1 MRSIILN
8 SDLFTKILT
17 LKLKNKKANVLR
29 MMDII
34 LNKAVLPKVNR
45 IIEKSSL
52 VKSID
57 FNLLENKFKNLNISS
72 ILKGNNL
79 SELLNRLYFNV
90 RAYALNI
97 NFKKDYVKIYEII
110 FDSINYKN
118 MGGVRLEVKGRLTK
132 RYRADRALFK
142 VR

>member
-1 MRSIILN
+1 
-8 SDLFTKILT
+8 
-17 LKLKNKKANVLR
+17 

>member
-1 MRSIILN
+1 MKSIIFN

-57 FNLLENKFKNLNISS
+57 FNLLENKI
-72 ILKGNNL
+72 
-79 SELLNRLYFNV
+79 
-90 RAYALNI
+90 
-97 NFKKDYVKIYEII
+97 
-110 FDSINYKN
+110 
-118 MGGVRLEVKGRLTK
+118 
-132 RYRADRALFK
+132 
-142 VR
+142 